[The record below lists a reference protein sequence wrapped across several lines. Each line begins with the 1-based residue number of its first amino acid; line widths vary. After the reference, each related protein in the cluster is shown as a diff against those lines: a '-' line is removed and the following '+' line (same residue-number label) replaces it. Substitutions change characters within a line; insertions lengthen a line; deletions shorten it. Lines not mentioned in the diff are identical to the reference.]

1 MSSFPGF
8 KGVPAAGRRIV
19 DHVVLHSDATETQ
32 GLAS

>member
-19 DHVVLHSDATETQ
+19 DHVVSQRDATVARKV
-32 GLAS
+32 AS